1 MNESFTASD
10 ARVPAKSGRCGPQRC
25 AGVLNESFRTSEDL
39 NESFKTWGERV
50 TGGGVAWPRDFAG
63 TLRADVMN
71 ESFMSP
77 GEVNGSFT
85 PLWGRCSPGKSCA
98 RLLLWCRE

>member
-1 MNESFTASD
+1 MTPEV
-10 ARVPAKSGRCGPQRC
+10 RVPAKSGRCGPQRC

-63 TLRADVMN
+63 TLTPDAVN
-71 ESFMSP
+71 ESFTSSAEP
-77 GEVNGSFT
+77 HTSQKPHSIFHLYSLWLTVRSFK
-85 PLWGRCSPGKSCA
+85 RVSS
-98 RLLLWCRE
+98 